1 MNSIF
6 AVIGINMSVV
16 YSCRECYSISI
27 VCSGVQS
34 PPEKIQSHLK
44 TVYDSI
50 LLLKLYTI

>member
-6 AVIGINMSVV
+6 VVIVITMSVV
-16 YSCRECYSISI
+16 YSCGECYSISI
-27 VCSGVQS
+27 VCIGVQS